1 MAEALRLAADLPS
14 RTWPNP
20 PVGAV
25 VVLDGEIVGRGRHL
39 GPGHDH
45 AEAVALDDAGDSARG
60 ATLYVTL
67 EPCNHQGRTP
77 ACAPRVVDSGIKRV
91 VVGVR
96 DPNPN
101 VAGGG
106 LELINAAGIDT
117 TVGVRGAECL
127 DLIWPFVV
135 TSAFSR
141 PFVLLKTATSLDGRF
156 APPRD
161 LDSAGKPFY
170 LTGEAAQIEV
180 HRLRRW
186 CDAVLVGRVT
196 VAADNPRLD
205 GRFAG
210 PDCPRED
217 PRPACADTTLRAAA
231 GWDRPGALV
240 FAGPETGAASG
251 TGSAAKAMEIVNC
264 ELRDGSVDP
273 ADLLRRAGDLGIS
286 VLMVEGGP
294 TLAASFLG
302 AGLVDRWVNFT
313 APVFLG
319 GGPSW
324 PVGNGPG
331 DGFRRFGPTRS
342 HTYGNDTAMVWDR
355 TPFAD
360 SLARLTMA
368 EDETPAGTE
377 A

>member
-1 MAEALRLAADLPS
+1 
-14 RTWPNP
+14 
-20 PVGAV
+20 
-25 VVLDGEIVGRGRHL
+25 
-39 GPGHDH
+39 
-45 AEAVALDDAGDSARG
+45 
-60 ATLYVTL
+60 
-67 EPCNHQGRTP
+67 
-77 ACAPRVVDSGIKRV
+77 
-91 VVGVR
+91 
-96 DPNPN
+96 
-101 VAGGG
+101 
-106 LELINAAGIDT
+106 
-117 TVGVRGAECL
+117 
-127 DLIWPFVV
+127 
-135 TSAFSR
+135 
-141 PFVLLKTATSLDGRF
+141 
-156 APPRD
+156 
-161 LDSAGKPFY
+161 
-170 LTGEAAQIEV
+170 
-180 HRLRRW
+180 
-186 CDAVLVGRVT
+186 
-196 VAADNPRLD
+196 
-205 GRFAG
+205 
-210 PDCPRED
+210 
-217 PRPACADTTLRAAA
+217 
-231 GWDRPGALV
+231 
-240 FAGPETGAASG
+240 
-251 TGSAAKAMEIVNC
+251 MEIVNC